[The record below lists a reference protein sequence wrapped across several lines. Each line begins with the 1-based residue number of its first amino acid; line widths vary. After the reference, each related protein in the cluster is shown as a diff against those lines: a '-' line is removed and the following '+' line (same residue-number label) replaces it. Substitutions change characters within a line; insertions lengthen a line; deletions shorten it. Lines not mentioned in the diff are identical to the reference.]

1 MSEELQEV
9 LGLMAAVFIIIAI
22 NLGLNKLGEYLMR
35 HRMEEL
41 QNGTKKEQWKKAAKA
56 FGVKVKDL
64 KKMDKE
70 EIKKRFRKMA
80 MKAHPDHGGDAED
93 FRNLNSAYKFAYA
106 A

>member
-1 MSEELQEV
+1 MDDQMQEII
-9 LGLMAAVFIIIAI
+9 GLLAAIFIIIAI
-22 NLGLNKLGEYLMR
+22 NLGLDALSNYLMR
-35 HRMEEL
+35 RRMEEL

-80 MKAHPDHGGDAED
+80 MKAHPDHGGNAED